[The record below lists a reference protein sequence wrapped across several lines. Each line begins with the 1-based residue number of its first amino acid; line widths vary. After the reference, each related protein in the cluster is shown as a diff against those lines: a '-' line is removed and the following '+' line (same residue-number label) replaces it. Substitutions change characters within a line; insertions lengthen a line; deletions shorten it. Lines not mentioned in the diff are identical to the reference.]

1 MREHIIRFL
10 LETEQSY
17 ISSLQTLS
25 KDYQD
30 ILYQIDCQSLQEV
43 LLLVPNLASLHQDFV
58 VSLSERIREWC
69 EDQCIGDLLV
79 QTFSHQNFNKL
90 YTLFIHHYS
99 QARTAL
105 ENAKQ
110 TKPSLSKALED
121 LSRETRG
128 KLTLEDLLIKPVQRI
143 PRYLLFVKDL
153 MKQTPPAHPDY
164 YELHLAQKELSTL
177 ASSVNEAERVSERLQ
192 QLKDLLTMVEGLPNV
207 RGVVM
212 T

>member
-79 QTFSHQNFNKL
+79 QTVSHFNNVSLAIKTAILIVFASKL
-90 YTLFIHHYS
+90 QQIIHPLHTPLLPS
-99 QARTAL
+99 KNCSRKCQTNQAFTF
-105 ENAKQ
+105 K
-110 TKPSLSKALED
+110 S
-121 LSRETRG
+121 TRG
-128 KLTLEDLLIKPVQRI
+128 SIEGNQREI
-143 PRYLLFVKDL
+143 DP
-153 MKQTPPAHPDY
+153 
-164 YELHLAQKELSTL
+164 
-177 ASSVNEAERVSERLQ
+177 
-192 QLKDLLTMVEGLPNV
+192 
-207 RGVVM
+207 
-212 T
+212 